1 MPIFE
6 IPYGKGYIKA
16 NLPDTDSIKVLKP
29 RYLEKVESEE
39 ETILS
44 AIENPTGKPT
54 LPELVSQQSI
64 VNIVVDDITRPTPTS
79 RILGPVMEILARTG
93 VKKDNIRIVFALG
106 THRKLSR
113 EEQER
118 LLGTQVVNQYHLI
131 QHDPYE
137 NLVEIEEPLNRK
149 NSIEVNKW
157 VAKADLRV
165 LIGVIKPHAFA
176 GYTGGAKSILPGVSG
191 FQAIK
196 SNHSYEFLAHPRAS
210 IGVIEGNPVRADMEN
225 KAGLLEPNFIVNAVL
240 NKNNEIVAMVA
251 GDMVE
256 AHREGVAILNQM
268 ARVRVDSLA
277 DVVVAACP
285 FPTDLN
291 LYQASF
297 GATVAKPIV
306 KKGGVIIL
314 VAHCPEGLGEKEFA
328 DMLTEYG
335 SHQELLHTLSHS
347 DFFKCGQWGV
357 QTWAGILE
365 VASVIIVSE
374 GGIPESY
381 YEKSSVQHTA
391 SIEDAWLKAKAIL
404 KKKRIDAYILPE
416 APFTIPVT

>member
-1 MPIFE
+1 MPIFK
-6 IPYGKGYIKA
+6 IPYSKGYMKA

-29 RYLEKVESEE
+29 KYLEKVESEE

-79 RILGPVMEILARTG
+79 RILGPVLETLARAG
-93 VKKDNIRIVFALG
+93 VKKDNIRIIFALG
-106 THRKLSR
+106 THRKLSK
-113 EEQER
+113 EEQVK
-118 LLGTQVVNQYHLI
+118 LLGNQIFNEYEVM
-131 QHDPYE
+131 QHNPRQD
-137 NLVEIEEPLNRK
+137 LVEIEDSKNKENRF
-149 NSIEVNKW
+149 EVNKW

-165 LIGVIKPHAFA
+165 LIGVI
-176 GYTGGAKSILPGVSG
+176 
-191 FQAIK
+191 
-196 SNHSYEFLAHPRAS
+196 
-210 IGVIEGNPVRADMEN
+210 EGNPVRADMEN
-225 KAGLLEPNFIVNAVL
+225 KTRLLQPNFIVNAVL

-251 GDMVE
+251 GDIIE
-256 AHREGVAILNQM
+256 AHREGVTILDQ
-268 ARVRVDSLA
+268 VVKVKVDSLA

-285 FPTDLN
+285 FPTGLS

-314 VAHCPEGLGEKEFA
+314 VAHCPEGLGEKEFV
-328 DMLTEYG
+328 DLLTKFS
-335 SHQELLHTLSHS
+335 SHQELLHTLSRP

-357 QTWAGILE
+357 QGWAEILE
-365 VASVIIVSE
+365 VASVIMVSE

-381 YEKSSVQHTA
+381 YEKSSVQHTT
-391 SIEDAWLKAKAIL
+391 SVEDAWWKAKAIL
-404 KKKRIDAYILPE
+404 KKKRINAYILPE

>member
-1 MPIFE
+1 MR
-6 IPYGKGYIKA
+6 IPYSKGYIKVD
-16 NLPDTDSIKVLKP
+16 LPDTDSIKVLEP
-29 RYLEKVESEE
+29 RYLEKVKSEE

-44 AIENPTGKPT
+44 AIENPTGKPN
-54 LPELVSQQSI
+54 LAELVSQESI

-79 RILGPVMEILARTG
+79 RILGSVMEILVRTG
-93 VKKDNIRIVFALG
+93 VKKGNIRIVFALG
-106 THRKLSR
+106 THRKLSKQ
-113 EEQER
+113 EQER
-118 LLGTQVVNQYHLI
+118 LLGSQVFNEYKVTQHN
-131 QHDPYE
+131 PYQDLVKIEDSKNKE
-137 NLVEIEEPLNRK
+137 NRF
-149 NSIEVNKW
+149 EVNKW

-196 SNHSYEFLAHPRAS
+196 INHSYQFLAHPSAF

-225 KAGLLEPNFIVNAVL
+225 KARLLEPNFIVNAVL

-251 GDMVE
+251 GDIVE
-256 AHREGVAILNQM
+256 AHREGVAILDQM
-268 ARVRVDSLA
+268 ARVKVNSLA

-297 GATVAKPIV
+297 GAMVAKSIV

-314 VAHCPEGLGEKEFA
+314 VAHCPEGLGEKDFA
-328 DMLTEYG
+328 DMLTEYN
-335 SHQELLHTLSHS
+335 SHQELLNTLSRP

-357 QTWAGILE
+357 QGWAEILE
-365 VASVIIVSE
+365 VASVIMVSE

-381 YEKSSVQHTA
+381 YEKSSVQHVT
-391 SIEDAWLKAKAIL
+391 SLEDAWWKAKAIL
-404 KKKRIDAYILPE
+404 KKKKIDAYILPE
-416 APFTIPVT
+416 APFTIPVTGE